1 MWQVAAMLGSQ
12 IIGGVMQNQAA
23 KKAAGAASAGKRNY
37 LKEMQ
42 SALKAQAAIQPQMLN
57 LDREYRP
64 QWQQLEA
71 DMLSQQMGLTRGLQR
86 DAAQGSGQAGMY
98 LAEQMAP
105 ALKYAGMTGLDYYR
119 QTMGDE
125 NTALMTGLRQQAL
138 ADQNMGR
145 GLSPEQQSYANQ
157 AARMAMQARGLQ
169 GSGQAVAYEVMN
181 SEQAMQ
187 EREDARRKFALQ
199 MYGQGADEL
208 TRAQNMYG
216 APLTDLVQFANPK
229 ALMGLATQQQGA
241 AGPQIA
247 QPESE
252 YNARIYSA
260 NSQNAMNAQLAAAQQ
275 QAGIGAGIMSMG
287 SQLGSAY
294 LGNPSLFA
302 ASPST
307 ATAAAT
313 AAPAAASVD
322 MSGLPSASLTNPWQS
337 MVPQGLGN
345 FSGYNPNG
353 YGGFGMMPSMPS
365 GGYGGFGNAPW
376 SGGGLRGMNAYGG
389 GMSPLSYTPSYFQV
403 PASNYQ
409 QLLRSL

>member
-1 MWQVAAMLGSQ
+1 MWEVAAMLGSQ
-12 IIGGVMQNQAA
+12 IIGGVMQKQAA
-23 KKAAGAASAGKRNY
+23 DKAAGAASAGKRNY

-42 SALKAQAAIQPQMLN
+42 SALKAQSAIQPQMLN

-105 ALKYAGMTGLDYYR
+105 ALRYAGMTGLDYYR
-119 QTMGDE
+119 QTMGAE
-125 NTALMTGLRQQAL
+125 NNALMSGLRQQAL
-138 ADQNMGR
+138 ADLNMGR

-157 AARMAMQARGLQ
+157 AARTAMQARGLQ

-208 TRAQNMYG
+208 TRAYNMYG
-216 APLTDLVQFANPK
+216 TPLTDLVQFANPK

-252 YNARIYSA
+252 YNARIYGA
-260 NSQNAMNAQLAAAQQ
+260 NSQNAMNAQLASAQMK
-275 QAGIGAGIMSMG
+275 AGIGAGIMSMG

-294 LGNPSLFA
+294 LGNPSLFKETPSSSVASA
-302 ASPST
+302 AAPSMASLPSSLPQAYYQTNSNGSVSPYSPSWMQT
-307 ATAAAT
+307 EKE
-313 AAPAAASVD
+313 
-322 MSGLPSASLTNPWQS
+322 NPTWW
-337 MVPQGLGN
+337 ME
-345 FSGYNPNG
+345 
-353 YGGFGMMPSMPS
+353 
-365 GGYGGFGNAPW
+365 
-376 SGGGLRGMNAYGG
+376 
-389 GMSPLSYTPSYFQV
+389 SPF
-403 PASNYQ
+403 
-409 QLLRSL
+409 

>member
-1 MWQVAAMLGSQ
+1 MVAMLGSQ
-12 IIGGVMQNQAA
+12 IIGSVMQKQAA
-23 KKAAGAASAGKRNY
+23 DKAAGAASAGKRDY

-42 SALKAQAAIQPQMLN
+42 SALKAQSAIQPQMLG

-86 DAAQGSGQAGMY
+86 EAAQGSGQAGQY
-98 LAEQMAP
+98 FAQQMAP
-105 ALKYAGMTGLDYYR
+105 ALQYAGMTGLDSYR
-119 QTMGDE
+119 QTMGAE
-125 NTALMTGLRQQAL
+125 NTALMSGLRQQAL
-138 ADQNMGR
+138 SDLNLGR
-145 GLSPEQQSYANQ
+145 GLSQEQQSYVNQ
-157 AARMAMQARGLQ
+157 GARAAMQARGLQ

-181 SEQAMQ
+181 SEQAMI

-216 APLTDLVQFANPK
+216 APLADLVQFANPK
-229 ALMGLATQQQGA
+229 SFMGLATQQQGA

-252 YNARIYSA
+252 YNARINSA
-260 NSQNAMNAQLAAAQQ
+260 NSQNAMNAQLGAAQQ
-275 QAGIGAGIMSMG
+275 QAGMGAGIMSAG

-294 LGNPSLFA
+294 LGNPSLFSGNPSSSVA
-302 ASPST
+302 SAAAPSMGASPSM
-307 ATAAAT
+307 
-313 AAPAAASVD
+313 V
-322 MSGLPSASLTNPWQS
+322 GLPPMQGASLFNPWQS
-337 MVPQGLGN
+337 QVPQGLGN

-353 YGGFGMMPSMPS
+353 YAGFGMMRSVQG
-365 GGYGGFGNAPW
+365 GGYGGFGNPP
-376 SGGGLRGMNAYGG
+376 S
-389 GMSPLSYTPSYFQV
+389 SYIPSYFDV